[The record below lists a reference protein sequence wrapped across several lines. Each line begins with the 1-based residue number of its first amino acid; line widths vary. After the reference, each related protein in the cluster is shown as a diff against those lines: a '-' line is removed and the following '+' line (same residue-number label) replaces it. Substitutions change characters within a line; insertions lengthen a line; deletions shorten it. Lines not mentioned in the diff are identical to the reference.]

1 MLHITTAAANIRH
14 SHVMRANTPFLSCRN
29 IRSLQNHFRTI
40 FIPQNTR
47 IHYGSFDGV
56 TLSRVVVD
64 EVSFR
69 TLKFQPLL
77 LFRRARIETVGTCS
91 KSKIT
96 SNEHKYIRDMVQVNQ
111 FRGAKGSKP
120 LPCDAKTGLLTQ
132 DKLVKRKKAV
142 STISSYR
149 SITEALARSFGSDLK
164 SAPRQHGL
172 ETRFIDRF

>member
-1 MLHITTAAANIRH
+1 MLCVRTRPFYLVETFDPSKTTSGLSLYPRTHVFITAA
-14 SHVMRANTPFLSCRN
+14 STELLSLESSSTKCRLEPSN
-29 IRSLQNHFRTI
+29 FNLFC
-40 FIPQNTR
+40 
-47 IHYGSFDGV
+47 Y
-56 TLSRVVVD
+56 
-64 EVSFR
+64 
-69 TLKFQPLL
+69 
-77 LFRRARIETVGTCS
+77 FRRARIETVGTCS
-91 KSKIT
+91 KSKLT